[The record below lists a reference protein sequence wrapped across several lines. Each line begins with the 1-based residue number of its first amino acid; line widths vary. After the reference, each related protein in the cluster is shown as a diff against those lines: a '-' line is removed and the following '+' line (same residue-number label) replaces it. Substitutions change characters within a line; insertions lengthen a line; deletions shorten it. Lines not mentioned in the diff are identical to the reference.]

1 MKGGETDKQQPVGVR
16 GTYPGADREVR
27 PKARSE
33 ESRRSLPSGA
43 VKWEV
48 LRETDECLRVSQGR
62 GTRAS
67 GELEGTRQG

>member
-1 MKGGETDKQQPVGVR
+1 MGVR

-48 LRETDECLRVSQGR
+48 FRETAEHLRVSLGKGNKGQW
-62 GTRAS
+62 
-67 GELEGTRQG
+67 ELEGTRRG